1 MTVSGLSG
9 ATSVEGQQSTIDV
22 RQLVIFELAGGSYG
36 VDIQF
41 VREINR
47 LIDIRPIPK
56 APDFVEGIINLRGTI
71 VPVVDLG
78 LRFGLAPTE
87 KSKDTR
93 IVVIE
98 NGEHTLGMKV
108 DEVSEV
114 LRIPADEIDSATN
127 MTTTG
132 IDLDFVE
139 GVGKVGER
147 LILILNPDKLFTAE
161 EHLQLAELAAIE

>member
-1 MTVSGLSG
+1 MTVSGLGG
-9 ATSVEGQQSTIDV
+9 AVSVQAQQNTTDV

-36 VDIQF
+36 IDIQH

-47 LIDIRPIPK
+47 LLEVTPIPK

-78 LRFGLAPTE
+78 LRFGLAPTAQ
-87 KSKDTR
+87 SKDTR

-127 MTTTG
+127 MATTG
-132 IDLDFVE
+132 IDADFVE
-139 GVGKVGER
+139 GVGKINDR
-147 LILILNPDKLFTAE
+147 LILVLNTDKLFTPE
-161 EHLQLAELAAIE
+161 EHLQLAELASVE

>member
-1 MTVSGLSG
+1 METHQDG
-9 ATSVEGQQSTIDV
+9 TDI

-47 LIDIRPIPK
+47 LLEVTPIPK

-71 VPVVDLG
+71 VPVVNLG
-78 LRFGLAPTE
+78 LRFGLSATE
-87 KSKDTR
+87 QSKDTR

-98 NGEHTLGMKV
+98 SGEHTLGMKV

-114 LRIPADEIDSATN
+114 LRIPANEIDSATN
-127 MTTTG
+127 MATTG
-132 IDLDFVE
+132 IEADFVE
-139 GVGKVGER
+139 GVGKINDR
-147 LILILNPDKLFTAE
+147 LILILDTDKLFTTE
-161 EHLQLAELAAIE
+161 EHLQLAELATE

>member
-1 MTVSGLSG
+1 MTVSGLGG
-9 ATSVEGQQSTIDV
+9 ATSVEAQQGATDV

-47 LIDIRPIPK
+47 MIDIRPIPK
-56 APDFVEGIINLRGTI
+56 APNFVEGIINLRGTI
-71 VPVVDLG
+71 IPVVDLG
-78 LRFGLAPTE
+78 LRFGLEPTE

-98 NGEHTLGMKV
+98 SGEHTLGMKV

-114 LRIPADEIDSATN
+114 LRIPTDEIDSANN

-132 IDLDFVE
+132 IDMDFVE
-139 GVGKVGER
+139 GVGKIDDR

-161 EHLQLAELAAIE
+161 ERAQLAELAADE

>member
-1 MTVSGLSG
+1 METHQDG
-9 ATSVEGQQSTIDV
+9 TDI

-47 LIDIRPIPK
+47 LLEITPIPK

-78 LRFGLAPTE
+78 LRFGLSATAQ
-87 KSKDTR
+87 SKDTR

-98 NGEHTLGMKV
+98 SGEHTLGMKV

-114 LRIPADEIDSATN
+114 LRIPANEIDPATN
-127 MTTTG
+127 MATTG
-132 IDLDFVE
+132 IDADFVE
-139 GVGKVGER
+139 GVGKIDDR
-147 LILILNPDKLFTAE
+147 LILILNTDKIFTAE
-161 EHLQLAELAAIE
+161 EQLQLAELAVE

>member
-1 MTVSGLSG
+1 MTVSGLSSAVSGG
-9 ATSVEGQQSTIDV
+9 AQDNATDIK
-22 RQLVIFELAGGSYG
+22 QLVIFELSGGIYG
-36 VDIQF
+36 LDIQS

-47 LIDIRPIPK
+47 LIDITPIPK

-71 VPVVDLG
+71 IPVVDLAM
-78 LRFGLAPTE
+78 RFGLESTAQ
-87 KSKDTR
+87 SKDTR

-98 NGEHTLGMKV
+98 SDGHTLGMKV

-114 LRIPADEIDSATN
+114 LRIKTDEIDAAIN

-132 IDLDFVE
+132 IDADFVE
-139 GVGKVGER
+139 GVGKVDDR

-161 EHLQLAELAAIE
+161 EQLELAELADD